1 MRIIFPVRVFQQFRA
16 YVMGTKY
23 EISGLGKIEILTPE
37 EILIKEI
44 KIFKQIVGGAETVM
58 DKRAL
63 GKFYDDLI
71 VKGEDL
77 SKWKLWWHSHC
88 NMEAF
93 FSSTDTT
100 TIEDFDSEMAIDNWM
115 LSIVTN
121 HNGKLLPRIDIFQP
135 IRCTVEEIDWDITF
149 EDKELESQILDEI
162 TEKVEIHR
170 FNQHPTG
177 NNVDFS
183 GTPKPHIWRPGM
195 NPHDFIESNEPIN
208 LLPLI
213 GASTEKKR
221 VGET

>member
-1 MRIIFPVRVFQQFRA
+1 MKIIFPVKVFQQFRA

-23 EISGLGKIEILTPE
+23 EISGLGKIEILNTD

-58 DKRAL
+58 DRRAL

-71 VKGEDL
+71 IKGEDL

-88 NMEAF
+88 DMEAF
-93 FSSTDTT
+93 FSGQDTK
-100 TIEDFDSEMAIDNWM
+100 TIEDFDSEMSVDNWM

-170 FNQHPTG
+170 FNRHPE
-177 NNVDFS
+177 NNSVDFN
-183 GTPKPHIWRPGM
+183 GQPRPRIWRPGTG
-195 NPHDFIESNEPIN
+195 DFHYPEEPIN

-213 GASTEKKR
+213 GAPAEKKR
-221 VGET
+221 IGDT